1 MFSLKTHLSKNVM
14 LCRILPW
21 QWCPSPTYPG
31 LQEQLNDPLVFAQ
44 VALSLLQL
52 WIFAEHS
59 SMSEMTSN
67 DRWKKWRGKGKGF
80 NIHAPCEIIMQRLQH
95 QLIQLDITKSISDK
109 IIVRRRKH
117 LFFLRILENIKRTN
131 IQIYQTA
138 KTKKQK
144 QKVELV
150 FHYWIPRYQ
159 ITANFTAIFNVFK
172 QIGIYTCPLILQN
185 ITL

>member
-1 MFSLKTHLSKNVM
+1 MFSLKIHLSKNVM

-138 KTKKQK
+138 KKKKKLSSSSIIWYHDIRSPQIL
-144 QKVELV
+144 QPFSMFSSRLV
-150 FHYWIPRYQ
+150 F
-159 ITANFTAIFNVFK
+159 
-172 QIGIYTCPLILQN
+172 ILAHWYCK
-185 ITL
+185 TLHSK